1 MRQHL
6 WLVFALAGCGQ
17 LQSLPYTIPGI
28 PYLGPNPNPSTMP
41 NLPEGTPDFIQ
52 LPGDQSPP
60 VQFLPNPSDGSTPS
74 DGATPDPSLTP
85 GPIDTNPDVS
95 QLTSAEQ
102 SVLDQTNKARQSAG
116 VGPLKIDMAITQ
128 IARARSKD
136 MGDKNYFSHT
146 SPTGETANS
155 LLKSAGISF
164 TMSGENIAKGSG
176 TPDSTVNSI
185 FNAWMNSSGHKANI
199 LNKGYGRIGIGVVAA
214 GNTVYYTQVFT
225 N

>member
-17 LQSLPYTIPGI
+17 LQSLPYTLPGS
-28 PYLGPNPNPSTMP
+28 PHFGPNPAPSTMP
-41 NLPEGTPDFIQ
+41 KLPEGTPDFIQ
-52 LPGDQSPP
+52 LPGDENPP
-60 VQFLPNPSDGSTPS
+60 VQFLPSPSDGSNPE
-74 DGATPDPSLTP
+74 PIETP
-85 GPIDTNPDVS
+85 GPIETDPDAG

-102 SVLDQTNKARQSAG
+102 SVLELTNKARQEAG
-116 VGPLKIDMAITQ
+116 AAPLKIDMAITQ
-128 IARARSKD
+128 VARARSKD

-155 LLKSAGISF
+155 LMKEAGISF
-164 TMSGENIAKGSG
+164 IRSGENIGKGSG

-199 LNKGYGRIGIGVVAA
+199 VNKGYGRIGIGVVAA
-214 GNTVYYTQVFT
+214 GNLVYYTQVFA